1 MKSREAM
8 VLIFNSTVSREISG
22 TNFTRVRL
30 SGNKIA
36 RGEAECYLQLNLTRV
51 KFVPEIS
58 LLPVLLHIHIYIY
71 YIGV

>member
-1 MKSREAM
+1 M

-22 TNFTRVRL
+22 TNFTHVRL

-71 YIGV
+71 YIGA